1 MATWFVSR
9 HPGAQAWAR
18 ERGIVTD
25 YQVDH
30 LALEQVSAGDRVLGT
45 LPIHLAAGVCARGAR
60 YIHLTL
66 HIPRE
71 LRGQEL
77 SAEALNE
84 LGASLQEFHVE
95 ARPCVS

>member
-18 ERGIVTD
+18 ERGIIAD
-25 YQVDH
+25 HQVDH

-45 LPIHLAAGVCARGAR
+45 LPIHLAADVCARGAR

-66 HIPRE
+66 QIPRE
-71 LRGQEL
+71 LRGKEL
-77 SAEALNE
+77 SAEELNQ
-84 LGASLQEFHVE
+84 LGASLQAFHVE
-95 ARPCVS
+95 AIACDV